1 MGFNVKENKCFEPAL
16 VLKYKGSQT
25 VTVQGDDFA
34 YVTFY
39 NDAITAQDAAVV
51 SVVHASSGTI
61 DDITVT
67 HVITDGA
74 VGVKVSNAGASEVSV
89 TVNVAVL

>member
-1 MGFNVKENKCFEPAL
+1 MTYNVKANKCFEPAL
-16 VLKYKGSQT
+16 ALKYKGSQT
-25 VTVQGDDFA
+25 VTVDDDDFG

-39 NDAITAQDAAVV
+39 DDAITAQDAAAV

-74 VGVKVSNAGASEVSV
+74 VQVKVSNAGASEVSV